1 MRETAMK
8 QILKAAY
15 HRLGRPAP
23 AHVAAA
29 AAVFAALA
37 LLAVAL
43 FGGQRLV
50 WVVSSL
56 MSLITLGALAL
67 VWNESRQT
75 RLEARA
81 SAERA
86 EVTLRRILAAFEV
99 ERLAAERRRAAE
111 RDHAA

>member
-1 MRETAMK
+1 MK
-8 QILKAAY
+8 QKLKAVY
-15 HRLGRPAP
+15 NRIGRPSP
-23 AHVAAA
+23 LRLAAA
-29 AAVFAALA
+29 AGGLAALG

-43 FGGQRLV
+43 LGDQRLV

-56 MSLITLGALAL
+56 MSLVTLGALGL

-99 ERLAAERRRAAE
+99 ERLAAERRRAAGSD
-111 RDHAA
+111 RAA

>member
-1 MRETAMK
+1 MK
-8 QILKAAY
+8 QKLKAVY
-15 HRLGRPAP
+15 IRFGRPSP
-23 AHVAAA
+23 VRVAAVA
-29 AAVFAALA
+29 GGLAALG
-37 LLAVAL
+37 LLAVTVL
-43 FGGQRLV
+43 GEQRLV

-56 MSLITLGALAL
+56 MSLVTLGALGL

-111 RDHAA
+111 GDRAA

>member
-1 MRETAMK
+1 MK
-8 QILKAAY
+8 QQLKAVY
-15 HRLGRPAP
+15 NRVGRPSP
-23 AHVAAA
+23 LRVAAVA
-29 AAVFAALA
+29 GVLAVLG
-37 LLAVAL
+37 LLAVAV
-43 FGGQRLV
+43 FGDQRLV

-56 MSLITLGALAL
+56 MSLVTLGALGL

-99 ERLAAERRRAAE
+99 ERLAAERRRALDGD
-111 RDHAA
+111 RAA

>member
-1 MRETAMK
+1 MK
-8 QILKAAY
+8 QKLKAVY
-15 HRLGRPAP
+15 VRIGRPSP
-23 AHVAAA
+23 LRLAAA
-29 AAVFAALA
+29 AGGLAALG

-43 FGGQRLV
+43 LGEQRLV

-56 MSLITLGALAL
+56 MSLVTLGALGL

-111 RDHAA
+111 SDRAA